1 MAHDAHAAM
10 PYKRLETVPHG
21 LRMASLAFIGIGAIA
36 LIAAFMT
43 NPVRAWHAYYF
54 NWLFFMSI
62 AQGAVLLSAVV
73 TIAKGLWSRPLRRIS
88 LSFAAFMPIAYIMV
102 FPILFFGAE
111 HIFPWVHDPV
121 PGKDAWL
128 NVPFLTVRTLIGMGI
143 LVTIDILF
151 AYYALRPDM
160 GMMREKAPA
169 SLRAITDRL
178 TGGWRGQEAEE
189 LRSFNKLT
197 ILSPVL
203 AVTYALVMGMI
214 AWDFVMSLEPHW
226 FSTLIGPYFFMGA
239 FLGGLMMTA
248 ITALQYR
255 RHLGLEQWITL
266 SNMHDLGKLCF
277 GFTVFWGYLFFGQF
291 IVIWYG
297 LLPIEQSF
305 VIHRFSQPFVTIA
318 YLVGLCIFLIPFFG
332 LLGVASKKTPKLF
345 TLFASISLLGLWL
358 ERWILTYPTFY
369 LGADNLP
376 FSWQEPG
383 VFLLFAGLLITAH
396 LWFTTRFPI
405 LQMWTPA
412 AEVELAGIA
421 MEPAQA
427 ANARS

>member
-1 MAHDAHAAM
+1 VAHDAHAEM
-10 PYKRLETVPHG
+10 PYKRLETVPQG
-21 LRMASLAFIGIGAIA
+21 LRGLVIGMTVIGAIA
-36 LIAAFMT
+36 FIAAALT
-43 NPVRAWHAYYF
+43 NPARAWRAYYF

-88 LSFAAFMPIAYIMV
+88 LSFAAFMPIAYLMLI
-102 FPILFFGAE
+102 PILFNAG
-111 HIFPWVHDPV
+111 HIFPWIADPV
-121 PGKDAWL
+121 PGKDVWL
-128 NVPFLTVRTLIGMGI
+128 NMPFLSVRTLIGLGL
-143 LVTIDILF
+143 LVVIDIMF

-160 GMMREKAPA
+160 GLIRERTP
-169 SLRAITDRL
+169 SPLRSFNDRF
-178 TGGWRGQEAEE
+178 TGNWRGQEAEE
-189 LRSFNKLT
+189 LNSFRKLT

-239 FLGGLMMTA
+239 FLGGLMLTA
-248 ITALQYR
+248 ITAIRYR
-255 RHLGLEQWITL
+255 KHLGLEQWITSTNL
-266 SNMHDLGKLCF
+266 HDLGKLCF

-305 VIHRFSQPFVTIA
+305 VIHRFSAPFVTIA

-332 LLGVASKKTPKLF
+332 LLGVFSKKTPALF

-369 LGADNLP
+369 LGADKLP
-376 FSWQEPG
+376 FSWYEPG
-383 VFLLFAGLLITAH
+383 VFLLFAGLLISAH
-396 LWFTTRFPI
+396 LWFTTRFP
-405 LQMWTPA
+405 LFQMWVPA
-412 AEVELAGIA
+412 TEVELRGIP
-421 MEPAQA
+421 MERAQV
-427 ANARS
+427 ANIGT